1 MVKLYGNGAE
11 IGGIVGDVVLS
22 SQVLNCYNTGK
33 IKCEKGGGIV
43 GDLTG
48 GSTIANCYNIGTI
61 ETNFMEYA
69 GIISYTAPSKN
80 TIRNN
85 YYLEN
90 VINGTSNDRII
101 IDGIEAMEEE
111 NLKGLSS
118 VLGVAFKEDADNI
131 NNGYPILQWQ

>member
-1 MVKLYGNGAE
+1 MVKLYGSGA
-11 IGGIVGDVVLS
+11 GGIVGDVVVS

-43 GDLTG
+43 GDLTR
-48 GSTIANCYNIGTI
+48 GSTIANCYNIGII

-69 GIISYTAPSKN
+69 GIISYTNITGKN

-118 VLGVAFKEDADNI
+118 VLGVAFKEDDNNI

>member
-1 MVKLYGNGAE
+1 MVKLYGSGA
-11 IGGIVGDVVLS
+11 GGIVGDVVVS

-43 GDLTG
+43 GDLTR

-69 GIISYTAPSKN
+69 GIISYTSSSKN

-118 VLGVAFKEDADNI
+118 VLGVAFKEDDNNI

>member
-1 MVKLYGNGAE
+1 MVKLYGSGA
-11 IGGIVGDVVLS
+11 GGIVGDVVVS

-43 GDLTG
+43 GDLTR

-69 GIISYTAPSKN
+69 GIISYTASSKN

-118 VLGVAFKEDADNI
+118 VLGVAFKEDDNNI